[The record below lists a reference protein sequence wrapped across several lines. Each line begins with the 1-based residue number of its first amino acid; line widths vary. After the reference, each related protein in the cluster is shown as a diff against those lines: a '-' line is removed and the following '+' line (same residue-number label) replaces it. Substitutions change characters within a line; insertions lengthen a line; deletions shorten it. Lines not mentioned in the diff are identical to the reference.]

1 MMYRFILYIAVFSV
15 RANPHFEFLDLRH
28 THLQVMFWC
37 EVGPLREV
45 QELLGHSLRYTHP
58 GEDQEN
64 KAPNI
69 CT

>member
-37 EVGPLREV
+37 EVGLLREV
-45 QELLGHSLRYTHP
+45 QELLAHKTMTT
-58 GEDQEN
+58 
-64 KAPNI
+64 A
-69 CT
+69 